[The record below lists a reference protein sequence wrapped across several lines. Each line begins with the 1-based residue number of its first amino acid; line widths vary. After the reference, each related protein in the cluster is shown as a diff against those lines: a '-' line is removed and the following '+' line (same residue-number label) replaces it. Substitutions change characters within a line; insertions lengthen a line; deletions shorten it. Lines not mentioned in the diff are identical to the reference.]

1 MPCLFLGVFLLPC
14 LNFSYDSV
22 EQRKKIWM
30 TKRKMM
36 KKKLLHLCTAQVN
49 SGQLVMR
56 SGQRSPEQPEADGGD
71 PGQQRGRA
79 EHHAVVRPGRAA
91 ERLVRAAAQRRGAG
105 PGTLCSPALRSFR
118 Q

>member
-1 MPCLFLGVFLLPC
+1 MDGSADWPPPQEKECVAGQRRSF
-14 LNFSYDSV
+14 YDF
-22 EQRKKIWM
+22 
-30 TKRKMM
+30 
-36 KKKLLHLCTAQVN
+36 
-49 SGQLVMR
+49 R